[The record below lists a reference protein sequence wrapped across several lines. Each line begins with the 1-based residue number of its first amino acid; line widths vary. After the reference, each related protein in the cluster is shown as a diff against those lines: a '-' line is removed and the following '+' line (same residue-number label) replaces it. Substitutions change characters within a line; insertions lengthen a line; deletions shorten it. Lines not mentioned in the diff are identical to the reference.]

1 MIKINLLGPEATPD
15 TSGAF
20 QIAGY
25 VSSIVLTLVICA
37 VLYQLDRHQVSIL
50 EVENDRLKTQL
61 EKLKD
66 QTKEVRDLEQKR
78 QELRLIASAIGRLK
92 VVQVGP
98 VKIFSHINGAIPA
111 KAWVRDI
118 SDRDDGMVISG
129 IALDDY
135 SVSTFLKNLKSSEIF
150 KTADLVESATASLA
164 QVAAFN
170 AFESKLVR
178 YVVPVPERK
187 SLIEKLKKE
196 SEAQGLT
203 LKEEQ
208 PRTQEWKRSKG
219 SGTKDRAGT
228 LAVIGDSPVV
238 SGGRGS
244 KVIGFGVR
252 NYSKDNSIY
261 VWSALEETEA
271 KAFKIKL
278 TTDFLKPEAF
288 APQPEITPGDPGS
301 RKPQGADIPMPS
313 IPSRG

>member
-1 MIKINLLGPEATPD
+1 MECEDRLPKATEVRMEVEVAPPSAVVIFGASGDLTKRKLIPALYNLYKYKILPDQFFVLG
-15 TSGAF
+15 
-20 QIAGY
+20 IA
-25 VSSIVLTLVICA
+25 
-37 VLYQLDRHQVSIL
+37 RHQKSDEAFRL
-50 EVENDRLKTQL
+50 ELKAGLADLGFPVEPESWENFALRLHYLPGDGGDPTTYADLQATLLKLSKEHGEPTSVVFYLAVAPSLYEEITQRL
-61 EKLKD
+61 GAAGLVDEEPGRGRRVVFEKPFG
-66 QTKEVRDLEQKR
+66 RDLQSAR
-78 QELRLIASAIGRLK
+78 TLNQDLR
-92 VVQVGP
+92 
-98 VKIFSHINGAIPA
+98 
-111 KAWVRDI
+111 
-118 SDRDDGMVISG
+118 
-129 IALDDY
+129 
-135 SVSTFLKNLKSSEIF
+135 
-150 KTADLVESATASLA
+150 
-164 QVAAFN
+164 
-170 AFESKLVR
+170 
-178 YVVPVPERK
+178 
-187 SLIEKLKKE
+187 
-196 SEAQGLT
+196 LT

-252 NYSKDNSIY
+252 NYAKDNSIY

-288 APQPEITPGDPGS
+288 APQPEITPRDPGS